1 MFELR
6 EATAHQDVKSLQEQ
20 LLQMRNDLRL
30 AQNDKRGWGKE
41 RGELLADLH
50 KLERMVYGYNRSG
63 TRTVLSTPPKAASKP
78 KLKKKK
84 KRSSASAASKSLLH
98 SLRTGKSVRGSGRGR
113 GTRR

>member
-1 MFELR
+1 MPKPIVTKLHPSLYFRQAKALAGVGVPGAEKPDEESE
-6 EATAHQDVKSLQEQ
+6 EA
-20 LLQMRNDLRL
+20 
-30 AQNDKRGWGKE
+30 
-41 RGELLADLH
+41 
-50 KLERMVYGYNRSG
+50 LERKKR
-63 TRTVLSTPPKAASKP
+63 KAALK